1 MAKSLSVKIPTASL
15 IAEVEA
21 QIAKIEADIE
31 NYADARKKYEADV
44 KQYEKDVIAHAI
56 KTLSDPS
63 NIGTEHNSL
72 IRVTNNHYRSSEVSV
87 EFDTEALGFP
97 KQPQAPDRP
106 NEKCYYGREYTTKL
120 DLLKKNL
127 KVLKMTSQDEVS
139 ASTYNSVMEL
149 L

>member
-1 MAKSLSVKIPTASL
+1 MARSLSVKIPTASL

-21 QIAKIEADIE
+21 QIAKTEADIE
-31 NYADARKKYEADV
+31 NYAGLRKQYDADV

-56 KTLSDPS
+56 KALSDPT
-63 NIGTEHNSL
+63 NIGTDNGSL
-72 IRVTNNHYRSSEVSV
+72 IRVTSTYRYNGVSV

-97 KQPQAPDRP
+97 TKPEEPQRP
-106 NEKCYYGREYTTKL
+106 NDKTYYGRDYTTKL

-127 KVLKMTSQDEVS
+127 KVLKMTQQEEVN

>member
-15 IAEVEA
+15 IAEVET
-21 QIAKIEADIE
+21 QIAKIEKDIE

-63 NIGTEHNSL
+63 NIGTENNSL
-72 IRVTNNHYRSSEVSV
+72 IRVTTGYRGGVSV
-87 EFDTEALGFP
+87 DFDTEALGFP
-97 KQPQAPDRP
+97 KQPEAPDRP
-106 NEKCYYGREYTTKL
+106 NDKQYYGREYTTKL

-127 KVLKMTSQDEVS
+127 KVLRMTSQEEVS

>member
-1 MAKSLSVKIPTASL
+1 MAKSLAVKIPTATL

-21 QIAKIEADIE
+21 QIAKTEADIE
-31 NYADARKKYEADV
+31 NYAGIRKQYEADL

-56 KTLSDPS
+56 KALSDPS
-63 NIGTEHNSL
+63 NIGTDHSSLVRLSLGYRNSG
-72 IRVTNNHYRSSEVSV
+72 ISV
-87 EFDTEALGFP
+87 DFDTEALGFP
-97 KQPQAPDRP
+97 KKPEEPRRP
-106 NEKCYYGREYTTKL
+106 NEQTYYGREYTTRL

-127 KVLKMTSQDEVS
+127 KVLQMTKQEEVN

>member
-1 MAKSLSVKIPTASL
+1 MARSLSVKIPTASL

-21 QIAKIEADIE
+21 QIAKVEQDIE
-31 NYADARKKYEADV
+31 NYSALRKQYEVDV
-44 KQYEKDVIAHAI
+44 KQYEKDVISHAI
-56 KTLSDPS
+56 KALSDPS
-63 NIGTEHNSL
+63 NIGTENGSL
-72 IRVTNNHYRSSEVSV
+72 VRVTGNYRYNGVSV

-97 KQPQAPDRP
+97 KRPDEPQRP
-106 NEKCYYGREYTTKL
+106 NEKTYYGRDYTTKL

-127 KVLKMTSQDEVS
+127 KVLKMTQQEEVN

>member
-1 MAKSLSVKIPTASL
+1 MARSLSVKIPTASL

-21 QIAKIEADIE
+21 QIVKVEQDIE
-31 NYADARKKYEADV
+31 SYADKRKQYEADA
-44 KQYEKDVIAHAI
+44 KKYQEDVIAHAI
-56 KTLSDPS
+56 KALSNPE
-63 NIGTEHNSL
+63 NLGTDSNSL
-72 IRVTNNHYRSSEVSV
+72 VRISSSFRYNGVSV

-97 KQPQAPDRP
+97 KKPEEPQRP
-106 NEKCYYGREYTTKL
+106 NQQTYYGRDYTTKL

-127 KVLKMTSQDEVS
+127 KVLRMTQQEEVN